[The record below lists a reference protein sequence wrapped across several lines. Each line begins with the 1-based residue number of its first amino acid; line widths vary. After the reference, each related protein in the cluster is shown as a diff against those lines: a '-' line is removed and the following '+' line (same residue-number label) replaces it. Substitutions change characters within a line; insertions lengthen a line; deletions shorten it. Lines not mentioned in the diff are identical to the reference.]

1 MSRAQR
7 KEFRVQMSNVVVSK
21 KPRSALPGT
30 VTLTMGSVLQR
41 TSSLVL
47 IRIILDWV
55 YVAYTVPNHAWQYH
69 FAYHSSFD
77 MYIGSW
83 VMLALTIPLVLLYES
98 SRLSSLVI
106 VSLYAVSFVPTTTI
120 IAYQGVDTGFAVTF
134 LVYWIVFLVAG
145 IAVPQHIGSVRGERT
160 PRSHVLGKWHI
171 AILSAVLFVVSVFIN
186 YRYTGFSVTLDLS
199 SAYDLRERAAEANMP
214 GILQLLF
221 HMAKTCIPILIIYY
235 LSVRK
240 RAVAV
245 LLCLA
250 QVLLF
255 SMDGGKSSLFS
266 LVIALVLFFVF
277 KKISI
282 ELILWCIA
290 GFLLVSVLELQF
302 IGTDNLLNYGTRR
315 LFFVPSILN
324 YDYFTFFSVNPIDFY
339 RQSLFSKVGWGS
351 YYPMPISNVIGLN
364 CLGDSSIYANNGL
377 YADAFANL
385 GYAGMLIMP
394 IVVVAFLRF
403 IDYCSRGLGVALASP
418 LFVGAAFTLFSSSF
432 FTVLITHG
440 LLFNCVVA
448 YLLPRDS
455 DIK

>member
-1 MSRAQR
+1 
-7 KEFRVQMSNVVVSK
+7 
-21 KPRSALPGT
+21 
-30 VTLTMGSVLQR
+30 
-41 TSSLVL
+41 
-47 IRIILDWV
+47 
-55 YVAYTVPNHAWQYH
+55 
-69 FAYHSSFD
+69 
-77 MYIGSW
+77 
-83 VMLALTIPLVLLYES
+83 
-98 SRLSSLVI
+98 
-106 VSLYAVSFVPTTTI
+106 
-120 IAYQGVDTGFAVTF
+120 
-134 LVYWIVFLVAG
+134 
-145 IAVPQHIGSVRGERT
+145 
-160 PRSHVLGKWHI
+160 
-171 AILSAVLFVVSVFIN
+171 
-186 YRYTGFSVTLDLS
+186 
-199 SAYDLRERAAEANMP
+199 MP

-324 YDYFTFFSVNPIDFY
+324 YDYFTFFSVNPI
-339 RQSLFSKVGWGS
+339 
-351 YYPMPISNVIGLN
+351 
-364 CLGDSSIYANNGL
+364 YANNGL

-403 IDYCSRGLGVALASP
+403 IDYCSKGLGVALASP